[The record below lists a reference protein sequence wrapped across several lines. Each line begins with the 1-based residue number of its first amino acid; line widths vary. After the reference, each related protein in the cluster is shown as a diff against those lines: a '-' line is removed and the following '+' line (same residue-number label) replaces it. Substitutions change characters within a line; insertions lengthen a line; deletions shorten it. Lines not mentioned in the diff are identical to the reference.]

1 MRVGRENGTRVG
13 CERGR
18 MGARVGCE
26 RGLRMGSE
34 SGCEKGAGLRGAR
47 D

>member
-1 MRVGRENGTRVG
+1 MRMGRGWDV
-13 CERGR
+13 RGER

-34 SGCEKGAGLRGAR
+34 SGCERGAGLRGAS

>member
-1 MRVGRENGTRVG
+1 
-13 CERGR
+13 

-34 SGCEKGAGLRGAR
+34 SGCERGAGLRGAS

>member
-1 MRVGRENGTRVG
+1 
-13 CERGR
+13 
-18 MGARVGCE
+18 MGARVGCK

-34 SGCEKGAGLRGAR
+34 SGCERGAGLRGAR